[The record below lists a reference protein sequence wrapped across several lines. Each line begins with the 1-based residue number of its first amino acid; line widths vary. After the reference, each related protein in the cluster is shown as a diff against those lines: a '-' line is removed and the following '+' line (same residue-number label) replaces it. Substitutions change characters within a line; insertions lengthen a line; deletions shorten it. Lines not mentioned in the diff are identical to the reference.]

1 MEKLAPRA
9 EPERGAV
16 DRPRAAK
23 AIDEL
28 LRALGFTPERDPDL
42 RETARLVSEAYAG
55 ELLAGYA
62 LDPAAILAESVS
74 AGSSEIVAL
83 CDVPA
88 TIMCP
93 HHLLPA
99 SGVVHVAYAPSD
111 RVVGLGAL
119 ARLIEC
125 YARRLTL
132 QETFV
137 RNVADALVAQL
148 GARGAG
154 CVADL
159 APACVNARS
168 SRCGAARAL
177 TFAASGE
184 MEAGRPLHGAFT
196 ALMSGRAPG
205 LAQRA
210 VAAQGGRP

>member
-1 MEKLAPRA
+1 MEELKRRA
-9 EPERGAV
+9 QPERGTI
-16 DRPRAAK
+16 DRPRAAA

-28 LRALGFTPERDPDL
+28 LRALGFVPERDPDL
-42 RETARLVSEAYAG
+42 RDTAQLVSAAYTD

-62 LDPAAILAESVS
+62 MDPAAILAESVS
-74 AGSSEIVAL
+74 TGSSEIVAL
-83 CDVPA
+83 CDVPT

-119 ARLIEC
+119 ARLVEC

-137 RNVADALVAQL
+137 RNVADALVTRL

-168 SRCGAARAL
+168 SRCGAAHAL

-184 MEAGRPLHGAFT
+184 MQAGAPLHGAFI
-196 ALMSGRAPG
+196 ALMSSRSPA

-210 VAAQGGRP
+210 GAAKGDEP

>member
-1 MEKLAPRA
+1 VEKLTPPAQRRRTPI
-9 EPERGAV
+9 
-16 DRPRAAK
+16 DRPRAAA
-23 AIDEL
+23 AIDEF

-42 RETARLVSEAYAG
+42 RETARLVSDAYAD

-74 AGSSEIVAL
+74 TGSSEIVAL
-83 CDVPA
+83 CDVPT

-99 SGVVHVAYAPSD
+99 SGVVHVAYAPAD

-137 RNVADALVAQL
+137 RNVADALCNHL

-154 CVADL
+154 CVAEL

-168 SRCGAARAL
+168 AQCGAAHAL

-184 MEAGRPLHGAFT
+184 MQAGGALHGAFL
-196 ALMSGRAPG
+196 ALMSTRAPV
-205 LAQRA
+205 LLQR
-210 VAAQGGRP
+210 AAQGGRP